1 MDAPRVGDP
10 QWIGPFRVLG
20 RLGAGGMG
28 QVFLGR
34 APDGALVA
42 VKVVH
47 DRLAGDRQFV
57 DRFAR
62 EIQTAGRVRAPWA
75 CAVVGADPNARP
87 PWLATEYVAG
97 PSLSE
102 AVAETGSLGEPQA
115 LVLSA
120 RLATALAELHALR
133 VMHRDLKPGNVL
145 LGLDGPRLIDF
156 GIAKALDATRL
167 TSTGVLVGTPAFMS
181 PEQARGDGEDFAS
194 DVFSLASVL
203 VFAATGQPPFGRTA
217 TPVAMLRRIVHEPP
231 DVSAVPPRLRAEL
244 EPCLAKEPGDRPS
257 AADLARRLDQVSVAE
272 LARRLDQASAAEPGG
287 RLGRAP
293 EPGSDDWANGQVPE
307 EVWPGRAVATLINRT
322 RSDLGTLLT
331 PPADFEALR
340 RPSGRP
346 RWRAAVAAALAL
358 VLAGVGVAVVM
369 TVREAGRVDAP
380 VPVAAPAEPV
390 PSSPPPPAPAAPAAA
405 PVAPAPAPP
414 PRVVSASLIPPVVSG
429 WNSVVSTT
437 RNAGYD
443 VPAGWTFKGPGYL
456 KGFEHSSGTK
466 VLMSGIAEHGA
477 LRCPG
482 EDRPE
487 ADAYAGITGGGSG
500 TARAAR
506 ETAQVWAQ
514 RYEQAN
520 RAPGV
525 RLLAVREVTVGGRR
539 GSHVAAMV
547 TKPPGSC
554 GTPTAVVHA
563 VAFPAAA
570 NLSLVWVLLADD
582 GVVGDPDLQ
591 QMINSIRPAGLG
603 AQCDRAKPADGN
615 WC

>member
-34 APDGALVA
+34 APDGVLVA
-42 VKVVH
+42 IKVVH

-102 AVAETGSLGEPQA
+102 AVTETGPLAEPRA

-120 RLATALAELHALR
+120 RLATALAELHAMR

-181 PEQARGDGEDFAS
+181 PEQARGDGESFAS

-231 DVSAVPPRLRAEL
+231 DVSAVPARLRAEL

-257 AADLARRLDQVSVAE
+257 AAE
-272 LARRLDQASAAEPGG
+272 LARRL
-287 RLGRAP
+287 
-293 EPGSDDWANGQVPE
+293 
-307 EVWPGRAVATLINRT
+307 
-322 RSDLGTLLT
+322 TLLT
-331 PPADFEALR
+331 PPADFEAFQ
-340 RPSGRP
+340 RPPGRP
-346 RWRAAVAAALAL
+346 RWFTAAVAAALAL
-358 VLAGVGVAVVM
+358 VLAGAGAAVVM
-369 TVREAGRVDAP
+369 TVRDAGRVDAP
-380 VPVAAPAEPV
+380 VPVAAPAQPV
-390 PSSPPPPAPAAPAAA
+390 PSSPPPPAPVAPAAAPVDPPPA

-414 PRVVSASLIPPVVSG
+414 PRVVSASLIPPVVPG

-487 ADAYAGITGGGSG
+487 ADAYAGVTGGGSG

-563 VAFPAAA
+563 VAFPAAG
-570 NLSLVWVLLADD
+570 NLSLVWVLLADE

-603 AQCDRAKPADGN
+603 SQCDRAKPADGN